1 MSTDMTT
8 QKAGTVGIDWRRCRG
23 HGVCSAALG
32 ELIDLD
38 ESGFPMING
47 ADVPEDLVMAARM
60 AQATCPAAALR
71 FERS

>member
-1 MSTDMTT
+1 MTAT
-8 QKAGTVGIDWRRCRG
+8 HGTLRIDWRRCRG

-38 ESGFPMING
+38 ESGFPMVNG
-47 ADVPEDLVMAARM
+47 ADVPEDLMLAARM

-71 FERS
+71 LQRS